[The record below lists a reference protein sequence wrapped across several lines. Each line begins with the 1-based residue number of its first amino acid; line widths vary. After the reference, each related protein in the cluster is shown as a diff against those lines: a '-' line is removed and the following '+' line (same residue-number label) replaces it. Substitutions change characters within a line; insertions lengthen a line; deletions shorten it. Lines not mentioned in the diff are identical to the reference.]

1 MKDVTFYYVPEIG
14 QDLTTGKIFEV
25 LRPKIPVRLSVNH
38 NVSKILVDCL
48 FDTGADR
55 NLFPAAWGRSLGLKI
70 EKGKLV
76 KTMGI
81 GRKEI
86 KAYTHNVVLF
96 VEGNKITTEADFTDE
111 NNTPLLGRDGFMN
124 KFEDIVINEKKK
136 FVKLSFA

>member
-1 MKDVTFYYVPEIG
+1 MKNITFYYVPEVG
-14 QDLTTGKIFEV
+14 KDLTTGKVFEI

-81 GRKEI
+81 GGKEI
-86 KAYTHNVVLF
+86 KAYAHQVVLYIQ
-96 VEGNKITTEADFTDE
+96 GNKIITEADFTDE
-111 NNTPLLGRDGFMN
+111 NNTPLLGRGGFMN
-124 KFEDIVINEKKK
+124 HFDDIVINEKKK
-136 FVKLSFA
+136 FIKLSFA